1 MRMYMNIYVY
11 ITYINMTNIYVHIC
25 IHICMHIHTL
35 SLILRV
41 LRIRIIIIIKK
52 NSAEIPDVEEIL

>member
-1 MRMYMNIYVY
+1 
-11 ITYINMTNIYVHIC
+11 
-25 IHICMHIHTL
+25 MHIHTL